1 MSDKSAPKKKKSPVL
16 EWIIAIAVAVLLA
29 VSIRIFIFEPYVV
42 DGDSMDPTLKNTEK
56 LFVNKAIHYI
66 GKFDRGDIVIIN
78 GKENKEHYVKR
89 IIGLPGDTVEVKN
102 DVLYVNGKEVK
113 EPYLNS
119 NRKAAQASGLQLT
132 NDFQEVKVPKNK
144 YFVMGDNRLV
154 SMDSRTGLGLIEA
167 DRVIGKS
174 EFVML
179 PFNKIRATN

>member
-1 MSDKSAPKKKKSPVL
+1 MTEKSAPKKKKSPVL
-16 EWIIAIAVAVLLA
+16 EWTIAIVVAVLLA
-29 VSIRIFIFEPYVV
+29 FSIRVFIFEPYVV
-42 DGDSMDPTLKNTEK
+42 DGDSMDPTLKNSEK

-66 GKFDRGDIVIIN
+66 GEFKRGDIVIIN

-119 NRKAAQASGLQLT
+119 NRKAAEASGLQLT
-132 NDFQEVKVPKNK
+132 NDFSEVKVPKDR

-154 SMDSRTGLGLIEA
+154 SMDSRTGLGLIEVN
-167 DRVIGKS
+167 RVIGKS

-179 PFNKIRATN
+179 PFNKVRATN